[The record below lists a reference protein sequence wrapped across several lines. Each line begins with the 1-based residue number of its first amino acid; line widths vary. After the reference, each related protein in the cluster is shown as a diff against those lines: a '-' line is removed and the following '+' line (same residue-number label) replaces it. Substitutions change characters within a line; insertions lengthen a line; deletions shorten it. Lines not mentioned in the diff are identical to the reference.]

1 MYNGSI
7 KNYEGFIV
15 EDFEITEV
23 KREKVSGA
31 KIAVVG
37 VGGGG
42 GNMLNHLTQSDLVDK
57 VKTIAANTDVQALE
71 SCRADTKIQLGPDT
85 AGGKGAGMNPEVGKK
100 AALESYNEIKS
111 ALMQ

>member
-1 MYNGSI
+1 M
-7 KNYEGFIV
+7 

-42 GNMLNHLTQSDLVDK
+42 GNMLNHLAESSLDGK
-57 VKTIAANTDVQALE
+57 VKTIAANTDIQALE
-71 SCRADTKIQLGPDT
+71 SCRADVKIQLGPNT
-85 AGGKGAGMNPEVGKK
+85 TGGKGAGMNPEVGKK

>member
-1 MYNGSI
+1 M
-7 KNYEGFIV
+7 
-15 EDFEITEV
+15 EDFEIAEV
-23 KREKVSGA
+23 KASKIPSA

-42 GNMLNHLTQSDLVDK
+42 GNMLNHLAQNDLVDK

-71 SCRADTKIQLGPDT
+71 SCQADTKIQLGPNT
-85 AGGKGAGMNPEVGKK
+85 AGGKGAGMDPEVGKK
-100 AALESYNEIKS
+100 AALESYEEIKA